1 MKATFRGGV
10 HPAHGSKA
18 QTQGLATRSF
28 VSDTVRIIM
37 NMNIGAPSQP
47 CVAKGDHVKIG
58 QVIGEPVGFLG
69 LPVHASVSGEVVSVE
84 PIPYLS
90 EQPAMCVTIHNDFA
104 DEWVE
109 LHPLGSVETV
119 DPALIIPAIKNAG
132 ICGLGG
138 ASFPTHVKLSIKPE
152 QKCDC
157 IIANGAECETHLTC
171 DHRLMLENPVRV
183 VDGLR
188 AAMRAINV
196 KEGIIAI
203 EDNKPDA
210 IEAMRK
216 ACQGREGVRVQVL
229 KTKYPQGGEKQ
240 LIEAVTGRQVPSG
253 KLPADAGCCIFNLN
267 TTCAIY
273 RAVYEGMPVVNKIVT
288 VSGSGVIEP
297 KNIECRIGTPITK
310 LFDACGGLKDETYK
324 LIMGGPMMGLAQYDV
339 DVTVGKGTGAML
351 AFADKEEQYVEDPQC
366 IRCGKCV
373 GVCPIRLE
381 PVFMYKYLMKGD
393 VDTWQNVLHGMDCI
407 ECGAC
412 TYTCPAR
419 LPLTHA
425 FRLGK
430 QEVNNARMAAK
441 AKAEAEAKAAAEKK
455 EA

>member
-157 IIANGAECETHLTC
+157 INANGAECETHLTC

-253 KLPADAGCCIFNLN
+253 GLPIQAGVIVMNVATCAAVADAVIDGKPLVE
-267 TTCAIY
+267 
-273 RAVYEGMPVVNKIVT
+273 RIVT
-288 VSGSGVIEP
+288 VTGAVRQP
-297 KNIECRIGTPITK
+297 ANLRLRIGTITE
-310 LFDACGGLKDETYK
+310 DIIGECGGFSGD
-324 LIMGGPMMGLAQYDV
+324 
-339 DVTVGKGTGAML
+339 VGKVIFGGAMTGMCAPNTSIPIAKATGGIL
-351 AFADKEEQYVEDPQC
+351 VLDKQDAASVEEGPC
-366 IRCGKCV
+366 LRCGKCV
-373 GVCPIRLE
+373 EVCPIGLHPLKIKIAADADRIDECKRLH
-381 PVFMYKYLMKGD
+381 V
-393 VDTWQNVLHGMDCI
+393 MDCTL
-407 ECGAC
+407 CGSC
-412 TYTCPAR
+412 SFICPAHR
-419 LPLTHA
+419 WLTA
-425 FRLGK
+425 SFKVAKQKLAAQAKKGGSGK
-430 QEVNNARMAAK
+430 
-441 AKAEAEAKAAAEKK
+441 
-455 EA
+455 

>member
-253 KLPADAGCCIFNLN
+253 GLPIQAGVIVMNVATCAAVADAVIDGKPLVE
-267 TTCAIY
+267 
-273 RAVYEGMPVVNKIVT
+273 RIVT
-288 VSGSGVIEP
+288 VTGAVREP
-297 KNIECRIGTPITK
+297 ANLRLRIGTITE
-310 LFDACGGLKDETYK
+310 DIIGECGGFSGD
-324 LIMGGPMMGLAQYDV
+324 
-339 DVTVGKGTGAML
+339 VGKVIFGGAMTGMCAPNTSIPIAKATGGIL
-351 AFADKEEQYVEDPQC
+351 VLDKQDAASVEEDPC
-366 IRCGKCV
+366 LRCGKCV
-373 GVCPIRLE
+373 EVCPIGLHPLKIKIAADADRIDECKRLH
-381 PVFMYKYLMKGD
+381 V
-393 VDTWQNVLHGMDCI
+393 MDCTL
-407 ECGAC
+407 CGSC
-412 TYTCPAR
+412 SFICPAHR
-419 LPLTHA
+419 WLTA
-425 FRLGK
+425 SFKVAKQKLAAQAKKGGSGK
-430 QEVNNARMAAK
+430 
-441 AKAEAEAKAAAEKK
+441 
-455 EA
+455 

>member
-253 KLPADAGCCIFNLN
+253 GLPIQAGVIVMNVATCAAVADAVIDGKPLVE
-267 TTCAIY
+267 
-273 RAVYEGMPVVNKIVT
+273 RIVT
-288 VSGSGVIEP
+288 VTGAVRQP
-297 KNIECRIGTPITK
+297 ANLRLRIGTITE
-310 LFDACGGLKDETYK
+310 DIIGECGGFSGD
-324 LIMGGPMMGLAQYDV
+324 
-339 DVTVGKGTGAML
+339 VGKVIFGGAMTGMCAPNTSIPIAKATGGIL
-351 AFADKEEQYVEDPQC
+351 VLDKRDAASVEEGPC
-366 IRCGKCV
+366 LRCGKCV
-373 GVCPIRLE
+373 EVCPIGLHPLKIKIAADADRIDECKRLH
-381 PVFMYKYLMKGD
+381 V
-393 VDTWQNVLHGMDCI
+393 MDCTL
-407 ECGAC
+407 CGSC
-412 TYTCPAR
+412 SFICPAHR
-419 LPLTHA
+419 WLTA
-425 FRLGK
+425 SFKVAKQKLAAQAKKGGSGK
-430 QEVNNARMAAK
+430 
-441 AKAEAEAKAAAEKK
+441 
-455 EA
+455 

>member
-253 KLPADAGCCIFNLN
+253 GLPIQAGVIVMNVA
-267 TTCAIY
+267 TCA
-273 RAVYEGMPVVNKIVT
+273 AVADGVIDGKPLVERIVT
-288 VSGSGVIEP
+288 VTGAVREP
-297 KNIECRIGTPITK
+297 ANLRLRIGTITE
-310 LFDACGGLKDETYK
+310 DIIGECGGFSGD
-324 LIMGGPMMGLAQYDV
+324 
-339 DVTVGKGTGAML
+339 VGKVIFGGAMTGMCAPNTSIPIAKATGGIL
-351 AFADKEEQYVEDPQC
+351 VLDKQDAASVEEGPC
-366 IRCGKCV
+366 LRCGKCV
-373 GVCPIRLE
+373 EVCPIGLHPLKIKIAADADRIDECKRLH
-381 PVFMYKYLMKGD
+381 V
-393 VDTWQNVLHGMDCI
+393 MDCTL
-407 ECGAC
+407 CGSC
-412 TYTCPAR
+412 SFICPAHR
-419 LPLTHA
+419 WLTA
-425 FRLGK
+425 SFKVAKQKLAAQAKKGGSGK
-430 QEVNNARMAAK
+430 
-441 AKAEAEAKAAAEKK
+441 
-455 EA
+455 

>member
-253 KLPADAGCCIFNLN
+253 GLPIQAGVIVMNVATCAAVADAVIDGKP
-267 TTCAIY
+267 
-273 RAVYEGMPVVNKIVT
+273 RIVT
-288 VSGSGVIEP
+288 VTGAVRQP
-297 KNIECRIGTPITK
+297 ANLRLRIGTITE
-310 LFDACGGLKDETYK
+310 DIIGECGGFSGD
-324 LIMGGPMMGLAQYDV
+324 
-339 DVTVGKGTGAML
+339 VGKVIFGGAMTGMCAPNTSIPIAKATGGIL
-351 AFADKEEQYVEDPQC
+351 VLDKQDAASVEEGPC
-366 IRCGKCV
+366 LRCGKCV
-373 GVCPIRLE
+373 EVCPIGLHPLKIKIAADADRIDECKRLH
-381 PVFMYKYLMKGD
+381 V
-393 VDTWQNVLHGMDCI
+393 MDCTL
-407 ECGAC
+407 CGSC
-412 TYTCPAR
+412 SFICPAHR
-419 LPLTHA
+419 WLTA
-425 FRLGK
+425 SFKVAKQKLAAQAKKGGSGK
-430 QEVNNARMAAK
+430 
-441 AKAEAEAKAAAEKK
+441 
-455 EA
+455 

>member
-90 EQPAMCVTIHNDFA
+90 EQPTMCVTIHNDFA

-253 KLPADAGCCIFNLN
+253 GLPIQAGVIVMNVATCAAVADAVIDGKPLVE
-267 TTCAIY
+267 
-273 RAVYEGMPVVNKIVT
+273 RIVT
-288 VSGSGVIEP
+288 VTGAVRQP
-297 KNIECRIGTPITK
+297 ANLRLRIGTITE
-310 LFDACGGLKDETYK
+310 DIIGECGGFSGD
-324 LIMGGPMMGLAQYDV
+324 
-339 DVTVGKGTGAML
+339 VGKVIFGGAMTGMCAPNTSIPIAKATGGIL
-351 AFADKEEQYVEDPQC
+351 VLDKQDAASVEEGPC
-366 IRCGKCV
+366 LRCGKCV
-373 GVCPIRLE
+373 EVCPIGLHPLKIKIAADADRIDECKRLH
-381 PVFMYKYLMKGD
+381 V
-393 VDTWQNVLHGMDCI
+393 MDCTL
-407 ECGAC
+407 CGSC
-412 TYTCPAR
+412 SFICPAHR
-419 LPLTHA
+419 WLTA
-425 FRLGK
+425 SFKVAKQKLAAQAKKGGSGK
-430 QEVNNARMAAK
+430 
-441 AKAEAEAKAAAEKK
+441 
-455 EA
+455 

>member
-1 MKATFRGGV
+1 
-10 HPAHGSKA
+10 
-18 QTQGLATRSF
+18 
-28 VSDTVRIIM
+28 M

-253 KLPADAGCCIFNLN
+253 GLPIQAGVIVMNVATCAAVADAVIDGKPLVE
-267 TTCAIY
+267 
-273 RAVYEGMPVVNKIVT
+273 RIVT
-288 VSGSGVIEP
+288 VTGAVRQP
-297 KNIECRIGTPITK
+297 ANLRLRIGTITE
-310 LFDACGGLKDETYK
+310 DIIGECGGFSGD
-324 LIMGGPMMGLAQYDV
+324 
-339 DVTVGKGTGAML
+339 VGKVIFGGAMTGMCAPNTSIPIAKATGGIL
-351 AFADKEEQYVEDPQC
+351 VLDKQDAASVEEGPC
-366 IRCGKCV
+366 LRCGKCV
-373 GVCPIRLE
+373 EVCPIGLHPLKIKIAADADRIDECKRLH
-381 PVFMYKYLMKGD
+381 V
-393 VDTWQNVLHGMDCI
+393 MDCTL
-407 ECGAC
+407 CGSC
-412 TYTCPAR
+412 SFICPAHR
-419 LPLTHA
+419 WLTA
-425 FRLGK
+425 SFKVAKQKLAAQAKKGGSGK
-430 QEVNNARMAAK
+430 
-441 AKAEAEAKAAAEKK
+441 
-455 EA
+455 

>member
-253 KLPADAGCCIFNLN
+253 GLPIQAGVIVMNVATCAAVADAVIDGKPLVE
-267 TTCAIY
+267 
-273 RAVYEGMPVVNKIVT
+273 RIVT
-288 VSGSGVIEP
+288 VTGAVRQPS
-297 KNIECRIGTPITK
+297 NLRLRIGTITE
-310 LFDACGGLKDETYK
+310 DIIGECGGFSGD
-324 LIMGGPMMGLAQYDV
+324 
-339 DVTVGKGTGAML
+339 VGKVIFGGAMTGMCAPNTSIPIAKATGGIL
-351 AFADKEEQYVEDPQC
+351 VLDKQDAASVEEGPC
-366 IRCGKCV
+366 LRCGKCV
-373 GVCPIRLE
+373 EVCPIGLHPLKIKIAADADRIDECKRLH
-381 PVFMYKYLMKGD
+381 V
-393 VDTWQNVLHGMDCI
+393 MDCTL
-407 ECGAC
+407 CGSC
-412 TYTCPAR
+412 SFICPAHR
-419 LPLTHA
+419 WLTA
-425 FRLGK
+425 SFKVAKQKLAAQAKKGGSGK
-430 QEVNNARMAAK
+430 
-441 AKAEAEAKAAAEKK
+441 
-455 EA
+455 

>member
-152 QKCDC
+152 QKCDY

-171 DHRLMLENPVRV
+171 DHRLMVENPVRV

-196 KEGIIAI
+196 KQGVIAI

-253 KLPADAGCCIFNLN
+253 GLPIQAGVIVMNVATCAAVADAVIDGKPLVE
-267 TTCAIY
+267 
-273 RAVYEGMPVVNKIVT
+273 RIVT
-288 VSGSGVIEP
+288 VTGAVREP
-297 KNIECRIGTPITK
+297 ANLRLRIGTITE
-310 LFDACGGLKDETYK
+310 DIIGECGGFSGD
-324 LIMGGPMMGLAQYDV
+324 
-339 DVTVGKGTGAML
+339 VGKIVFGGAMTGMCAPNTSIPTAKAIGGIL
-351 AFADKEEQYVEDPQC
+351 VLNKQDAVSAEEGPC
-366 IRCGKCV
+366 LRCGKCV
-373 GVCPIRLE
+373 EVCPIGLHPLKIKIAADADRIDECKRLH
-381 PVFMYKYLMKGD
+381 
-393 VDTWQNVLHGMDCI
+393 VLDCTL
-407 ECGAC
+407 CGSC
-412 TYTCPAR
+412 SFICPAHR
-419 LPLTHA
+419 WLTA
-425 FRLGK
+425 SFKVAKQKLAAQAKKGGSGK
-430 QEVNNARMAAK
+430 
-441 AKAEAEAKAAAEKK
+441 
-455 EA
+455 

>member
-138 ASFPTHVKLSIKPE
+138 ASFPTYVKLSIKPE

-253 KLPADAGCCIFNLN
+253 GLPIQAGVIVMNVATCAAVADAVIDGKPLVE
-267 TTCAIY
+267 
-273 RAVYEGMPVVNKIVT
+273 RIVT
-288 VSGSGVIEP
+288 VTGAVRQP
-297 KNIECRIGTPITK
+297 ANLRLRIGTITE
-310 LFDACGGLKDETYK
+310 DIIGECGGFSGD
-324 LIMGGPMMGLAQYDV
+324 
-339 DVTVGKGTGAML
+339 VGKVIFGGAMTGMCAPNTSIPIAKATGGIL
-351 AFADKEEQYVEDPQC
+351 VLDKQDAASVEEGPC
-366 IRCGKCV
+366 LRCGKCV
-373 GVCPIRLE
+373 EVCPIGLHPLKIKIAADADRIDECKRLH
-381 PVFMYKYLMKGD
+381 V
-393 VDTWQNVLHGMDCI
+393 MDCTL
-407 ECGAC
+407 CGSC
-412 TYTCPAR
+412 SFICPAHR
-419 LPLTHA
+419 WLTA
-425 FRLGK
+425 SFKVAKQKLAAQAKKGGSGK
-430 QEVNNARMAAK
+430 
-441 AKAEAEAKAAAEKK
+441 
-455 EA
+455 

>member
-69 LPVHASVSGEVVSVE
+69 LPVHASMSGEVVSVE

-104 DEWVE
+104 DEWVV

-253 KLPADAGCCIFNLN
+253 GLPIQAGVIVMNVATCAAVADAVIDGKPLVE
-267 TTCAIY
+267 
-273 RAVYEGMPVVNKIVT
+273 RIVT
-288 VSGSGVIEP
+288 VTGAVREP
-297 KNIECRIGTPITK
+297 ANLRLRIGTITE
-310 LFDACGGLKDETYK
+310 DIIGECGGFSGE
-324 LIMGGPMMGLAQYDV
+324 
-339 DVTVGKGTGAML
+339 VGKVIFGGAMTGMCAPNTSIPIAKATGGIL
-351 AFADKEEQYVEDPQC
+351 VLDKQDAASVEEGPC
-366 IRCGKCV
+366 LRCGKCV
-373 GVCPIRLE
+373 EVCPIGLHPLKIKIAADADRIDECKRLH
-381 PVFMYKYLMKGD
+381 
-393 VDTWQNVLHGMDCI
+393 VLDCTL
-407 ECGAC
+407 CGSC
-412 TYTCPAR
+412 SFICPAHR
-419 LPLTHA
+419 WLTA
-425 FRLGK
+425 SFKVAKQKLAAQAKKGGSGK
-430 QEVNNARMAAK
+430 
-441 AKAEAEAKAAAEKK
+441 
-455 EA
+455 

>member
-1 MKATFRGGV
+1 MGSQLKATFRGGV

-28 VSDTVRIIM
+28 VSDMVRIIM

-253 KLPADAGCCIFNLN
+253 GLPIQAGVIVMNVATCAAVADAVIDGKPLVE
-267 TTCAIY
+267 
-273 RAVYEGMPVVNKIVT
+273 RIVT
-288 VSGSGVIEP
+288 VTGAVRQP
-297 KNIECRIGTPITK
+297 ANLRLRIGTITE
-310 LFDACGGLKDETYK
+310 DIIGECGGFSGD
-324 LIMGGPMMGLAQYDV
+324 
-339 DVTVGKGTGAML
+339 VGKVIFGGAMTGMCAPNTSIPIAKATGGIL
-351 AFADKEEQYVEDPQC
+351 VLDKQDAASVEEGPC
-366 IRCGKCV
+366 LRCGKCV
-373 GVCPIRLE
+373 EVCPIGLHPLKIKIAADADRIDECKRLH
-381 PVFMYKYLMKGD
+381 V
-393 VDTWQNVLHGMDCI
+393 MDCTL
-407 ECGAC
+407 CGSC
-412 TYTCPAR
+412 SFICPAHR
-419 LPLTHA
+419 WLTA
-425 FRLGK
+425 SFKVAKQKLAAQAKKGGSGK
-430 QEVNNARMAAK
+430 
-441 AKAEAEAKAAAEKK
+441 
-455 EA
+455 

>member
-109 LHPLGSVETV
+109 LHPLGRVETV

-253 KLPADAGCCIFNLN
+253 GLPIQAGVIVMNVATCAAVADAVIDGKPLVE
-267 TTCAIY
+267 
-273 RAVYEGMPVVNKIVT
+273 RIVT
-288 VSGSGVIEP
+288 VTGAVRQP
-297 KNIECRIGTPITK
+297 ANLRLRIGTITE
-310 LFDACGGLKDETYK
+310 DIIGECGGFSED
-324 LIMGGPMMGLAQYDV
+324 
-339 DVTVGKGTGAML
+339 VGKVIFGGAMTGMCAPNTSIPIAKATGGIL
-351 AFADKEEQYVEDPQC
+351 VLDKQDAASVEEGPC
-366 IRCGKCV
+366 LRCGKCV
-373 GVCPIRLE
+373 EVCPIGLHPLKIKIAADADRIDECKRLH
-381 PVFMYKYLMKGD
+381 V
-393 VDTWQNVLHGMDCI
+393 MDCTL
-407 ECGAC
+407 CGSC
-412 TYTCPAR
+412 SFICPAHR
-419 LPLTHA
+419 WLTA
-425 FRLGK
+425 SFKVAKQKLAAQAKKGGSGK
-430 QEVNNARMAAK
+430 
-441 AKAEAEAKAAAEKK
+441 
-455 EA
+455 

>member
-253 KLPADAGCCIFNLN
+253 GLPIQAGVIVMNVATCAAVADAVIDGKPLVE
-267 TTCAIY
+267 
-273 RAVYEGMPVVNKIVT
+273 RIVT
-288 VSGSGVIEP
+288 VTGAVREP
-297 KNIECRIGTPITK
+297 ANLRLRIGTITE
-310 LFDACGGLKDETYK
+310 DIIGECGGFSGD
-324 LIMGGPMMGLAQYDV
+324 
-339 DVTVGKGTGAML
+339 VGKVIFGGAMTGMCAPNTSIPIAKATGGSL
-351 AFADKEEQYVEDPQC
+351 VLDKQDAASVEEGPC
-366 IRCGKCV
+366 LRCGKCV
-373 GVCPIRLE
+373 EVCPIGLHPLKIKIAADADRIDECKRLH
-381 PVFMYKYLMKGD
+381 V
-393 VDTWQNVLHGMDCI
+393 MDCTL
-407 ECGAC
+407 CGSC
-412 TYTCPAR
+412 SFICPAHR
-419 LPLTHA
+419 WLTA
-425 FRLGK
+425 SFKVAKQKLAAQAKKGGSGK
-430 QEVNNARMAAK
+430 
-441 AKAEAEAKAAAEKK
+441 
-455 EA
+455 

>member
-37 NMNIGAPSQP
+37 NLNIGAPSQP

-253 KLPADAGCCIFNLN
+253 GLPIQAGVIVMNVATCAAVADAVIDGKPLVE
-267 TTCAIY
+267 
-273 RAVYEGMPVVNKIVT
+273 RIVT
-288 VSGSGVIEP
+288 VTGAVRQP
-297 KNIECRIGTPITK
+297 ANLRLRIGTITE
-310 LFDACGGLKDETYK
+310 DIIGECGGFSGD
-324 LIMGGPMMGLAQYDV
+324 
-339 DVTVGKGTGAML
+339 VGKVIFGGAMTGMCAPNTSIPIAKATGGIL
-351 AFADKEEQYVEDPQC
+351 VLDKQDAASVEEGPC
-366 IRCGKCV
+366 LRCGKCV
-373 GVCPIRLE
+373 EVCPIGLHPLKIKIAADADRIDECKRLH
-381 PVFMYKYLMKGD
+381 V
-393 VDTWQNVLHGMDCI
+393 MDCTL
-407 ECGAC
+407 CGSC
-412 TYTCPAR
+412 SFICPAHR
-419 LPLTHA
+419 WLTA
-425 FRLGK
+425 SFKVAKQKLAAQAKKGGSGK
-430 QEVNNARMAAK
+430 
-441 AKAEAEAKAAAEKK
+441 
-455 EA
+455 

>member
-253 KLPADAGCCIFNLN
+253 GLPIQAGVIVMNVATCAAVADAVIDGKPLVE
-267 TTCAIY
+267 
-273 RAVYEGMPVVNKIVT
+273 RIVT
-288 VSGSGVIEP
+288 VTGAVREP
-297 KNIECRIGTPITK
+297 ANLRLRIGTITENIIGE
-310 LFDACGGLKDETYK
+310 CGGFSGD
-324 LIMGGPMMGLAQYDV
+324 
-339 DVTVGKGTGAML
+339 VGKVIFGGAMTGMCAPNTSIPIAKATGGIL
-351 AFADKEEQYVEDPQC
+351 VLDKQDAASVEEGPC
-366 IRCGKCV
+366 LRCGKCV
-373 GVCPIRLE
+373 EVCPIGLHPLKIKIAADADRIDECKQLH
-381 PVFMYKYLMKGD
+381 
-393 VDTWQNVLHGMDCI
+393 VLDCTL
-407 ECGAC
+407 CGSC
-412 TYTCPAR
+412 SFICPAHR
-419 LPLTHA
+419 WLTA
-425 FRLGK
+425 SFKVAKQKLAAQAKKGGSGK
-430 QEVNNARMAAK
+430 
-441 AKAEAEAKAAAEKK
+441 
-455 EA
+455 

>member
-1 MKATFRGGV
+1 
-10 HPAHGSKA
+10 
-18 QTQGLATRSF
+18 
-28 VSDTVRIIM
+28 
-37 NMNIGAPSQP
+37 
-47 CVAKGDHVKIG
+47 
-58 QVIGEPVGFLG
+58 
-69 LPVHASVSGEVVSVE
+69 
-84 PIPYLS
+84 
-90 EQPAMCVTIHNDFA
+90 MCVTIHNDFA

-138 ASFPTHVKLSIKPE
+138 ASFPTYVKLSIKPE

-253 KLPADAGCCIFNLN
+253 GLPIQAGVIVMNVATCAAVADAVIDGKPLVE
-267 TTCAIY
+267 
-273 RAVYEGMPVVNKIVT
+273 RIVT
-288 VSGSGVIEP
+288 VTGAVRQP
-297 KNIECRIGTPITK
+297 ANLRLRIGTITE
-310 LFDACGGLKDETYK
+310 DIIGECGGFSGD
-324 LIMGGPMMGLAQYDV
+324 
-339 DVTVGKGTGAML
+339 VGKVIFGGAMTGMCAPNTSIPIAKATGGIL
-351 AFADKEEQYVEDPQC
+351 VLDKQDAASVEEGPC
-366 IRCGKCV
+366 LRCGKCV
-373 GVCPIRLE
+373 EVCPIGLHPLKIKIAADADRIDECKRLH
-381 PVFMYKYLMKGD
+381 V
-393 VDTWQNVLHGMDCI
+393 MDCTL
-407 ECGAC
+407 CGSC
-412 TYTCPAR
+412 SFICPAHR
-419 LPLTHA
+419 WLTA
-425 FRLGK
+425 SFKVAKQKLAAQAKKGGSGK
-430 QEVNNARMAAK
+430 
-441 AKAEAEAKAAAEKK
+441 
-455 EA
+455 

>member
-210 IEAMRK
+210 IETMRK

-253 KLPADAGCCIFNLN
+253 GLPIQAGVIVMNVATCAAVADAVIDGKPLVE
-267 TTCAIY
+267 
-273 RAVYEGMPVVNKIVT
+273 RIVT
-288 VSGSGVIEP
+288 VTGAVRQP
-297 KNIECRIGTPITK
+297 ANLRLRIGTITE
-310 LFDACGGLKDETYK
+310 DIIGECGGFSGD
-324 LIMGGPMMGLAQYDV
+324 
-339 DVTVGKGTGAML
+339 VGKVIFGGAMTGMCAPNTSIPIAKATGGIL
-351 AFADKEEQYVEDPQC
+351 VLDKQDAASVEEGPC
-366 IRCGKCV
+366 LRCGKCV
-373 GVCPIRLE
+373 EVCPIGLHPLKIKIAADADRIDECKRLH
-381 PVFMYKYLMKGD
+381 
-393 VDTWQNVLHGMDCI
+393 VLDCTL
-407 ECGAC
+407 CGSC
-412 TYTCPAR
+412 SFICPAHR
-419 LPLTHA
+419 WLTA
-425 FRLGK
+425 SFKVAKQKLAAQAKKGGSGK
-430 QEVNNARMAAK
+430 
-441 AKAEAEAKAAAEKK
+441 
-455 EA
+455 

>member
-18 QTQGLATRSF
+18 QTQGLPTRSF

-253 KLPADAGCCIFNLN
+253 GLPIQAGVIVMNVATCAAVADAVIDGKPLVE
-267 TTCAIY
+267 
-273 RAVYEGMPVVNKIVT
+273 RIVT
-288 VSGSGVIEP
+288 VTGAVREP
-297 KNIECRIGTPITK
+297 ANLRLRIGTITE
-310 LFDACGGLKDETYK
+310 DIIGECGGFSGD
-324 LIMGGPMMGLAQYDV
+324 
-339 DVTVGKGTGAML
+339 VGKVIFGGAMTGMCAPNTSIPIAKATGGIL
-351 AFADKEEQYVEDPQC
+351 VLDKQDAASVEEGPC
-366 IRCGKCV
+366 LRCGKCV
-373 GVCPIRLE
+373 EVCPIGLHPLKIKIAADADRIDECKRLH
-381 PVFMYKYLMKGD
+381 V
-393 VDTWQNVLHGMDCI
+393 MDCTL
-407 ECGAC
+407 CGSC
-412 TYTCPAR
+412 SFICPAHR
-419 LPLTHA
+419 WLTA
-425 FRLGK
+425 SFKVAKQKLAAQAKKGGSGK
-430 QEVNNARMAAK
+430 
-441 AKAEAEAKAAAEKK
+441 
-455 EA
+455 

>member
-1 MKATFRGGV
+1 MGSQLKATFRGGV

-240 LIEAVTGRQVPSG
+240 LIEAVTCRQVPSG
-253 KLPADAGCCIFNLN
+253 GLPIQAGVIVMNVATCAAVADAVIDGKPLVE
-267 TTCAIY
+267 
-273 RAVYEGMPVVNKIVT
+273 RIVT
-288 VSGSGVIEP
+288 VTGAVRQP
-297 KNIECRIGTPITK
+297 ANLRLRIGTITE
-310 LFDACGGLKDETYK
+310 DIIGECGGFSGD
-324 LIMGGPMMGLAQYDV
+324 
-339 DVTVGKGTGAML
+339 VGKVIFGGAMTGMCAPNTSIPIAKATGGIL
-351 AFADKEEQYVEDPQC
+351 VLDKQDAASVEEGPC
-366 IRCGKCV
+366 LRCGKCV
-373 GVCPIRLE
+373 EVCPIGLHPLKIKIAADADRIDECKRLH
-381 PVFMYKYLMKGD
+381 V
-393 VDTWQNVLHGMDCI
+393 MDCTL
-407 ECGAC
+407 CGSC
-412 TYTCPAR
+412 SFICPAHR
-419 LPLTHA
+419 WLTA
-425 FRLGK
+425 SFKVAKQKLAAQAKKGGSGK
-430 QEVNNARMAAK
+430 
-441 AKAEAEAKAAAEKK
+441 
-455 EA
+455 

>member
-104 DEWVE
+104 DECVE

-253 KLPADAGCCIFNLN
+253 GLPIQAGVIVMNVATCAAVADAVIDGKPLVE
-267 TTCAIY
+267 
-273 RAVYEGMPVVNKIVT
+273 RIVT
-288 VSGSGVIEP
+288 VTGAVREP
-297 KNIECRIGTPITK
+297 ANLRLRIGTITE
-310 LFDACGGLKDETYK
+310 DIIGECGGFSGD
-324 LIMGGPMMGLAQYDV
+324 
-339 DVTVGKGTGAML
+339 VGKVIFGGAMTGMCAPNTSIPIAKATGGIL
-351 AFADKEEQYVEDPQC
+351 VLDKQDAASVEEGPC
-366 IRCGKCV
+366 LRCGKCV
-373 GVCPIRLE
+373 EVCPIGLHPLKIKIAADADRIDECKQLH
-381 PVFMYKYLMKGD
+381 
-393 VDTWQNVLHGMDCI
+393 VLDCTL
-407 ECGAC
+407 CGSC
-412 TYTCPAR
+412 SFICPAHR
-419 LPLTHA
+419 WLTA
-425 FRLGK
+425 SFKVAKQKLAAQAKKGGSGK
-430 QEVNNARMAAK
+430 
-441 AKAEAEAKAAAEKK
+441 
-455 EA
+455 

>member
-18 QTQGLATRSF
+18 QTQGMATRSF

-253 KLPADAGCCIFNLN
+253 GLPIQAGVIVMNVATCAAVADAVIDGKPLVE
-267 TTCAIY
+267 
-273 RAVYEGMPVVNKIVT
+273 RIVT
-288 VSGSGVIEP
+288 VTGAVRQP
-297 KNIECRIGTPITK
+297 ANLRLRIGTITE
-310 LFDACGGLKDETYK
+310 DIIGECGGFSGD
-324 LIMGGPMMGLAQYDV
+324 
-339 DVTVGKGTGAML
+339 VGKVIFGGAMTGMCAPNTSIPIAKATGGIL
-351 AFADKEEQYVEDPQC
+351 VLDKQDAASVEEGPC
-366 IRCGKCV
+366 LRCGKCV
-373 GVCPIRLE
+373 EVCPIGLHPLKIKIAADADRIDECKRLH
-381 PVFMYKYLMKGD
+381 V
-393 VDTWQNVLHGMDCI
+393 MDCTL
-407 ECGAC
+407 CGSC
-412 TYTCPAR
+412 SFICPAHR
-419 LPLTHA
+419 WLTA
-425 FRLGK
+425 SFKVAKQKLAAQAKKGGSGK
-430 QEVNNARMAAK
+430 
-441 AKAEAEAKAAAEKK
+441 
-455 EA
+455 

>member
-10 HPAHGSKA
+10 HPAHGSKT

-253 KLPADAGCCIFNLN
+253 GLPIQAGVIVMNVATCAAVADAVIDGKPLVE
-267 TTCAIY
+267 
-273 RAVYEGMPVVNKIVT
+273 RIVT
-288 VSGSGVIEP
+288 VTGAVREP
-297 KNIECRIGTPITK
+297 ANLRLRIGTITE
-310 LFDACGGLKDETYK
+310 DIIGECGGFSGD
-324 LIMGGPMMGLAQYDV
+324 
-339 DVTVGKGTGAML
+339 VGKVIFGGAMTGMCAPNTSIPIAKATGGIL
-351 AFADKEEQYVEDPQC
+351 VLDKQDAASVEEGPC
-366 IRCGKCV
+366 LRCGKCV
-373 GVCPIRLE
+373 EVCPIGLHPLKIKIAADADRIDECKRLH
-381 PVFMYKYLMKGD
+381 
-393 VDTWQNVLHGMDCI
+393 VLDCTL
-407 ECGAC
+407 CGSC
-412 TYTCPAR
+412 SFICPAHR
-419 LPLTHA
+419 WLTA
-425 FRLGK
+425 SFKVAKQKLAAQAKKGGSGK
-430 QEVNNARMAAK
+430 
-441 AKAEAEAKAAAEKK
+441 
-455 EA
+455 

>member
-119 DPALIIPAIKNAG
+119 DPTLIIPAIKNAG

-253 KLPADAGCCIFNLN
+253 GLPIQASVIVMNVATCAAVADAVIDGKPLVE
-267 TTCAIY
+267 
-273 RAVYEGMPVVNKIVT
+273 RIVT
-288 VSGSGVIEP
+288 VTGAVREP
-297 KNIECRIGTPITK
+297 ANLRLRIGTITE
-310 LFDACGGLKDETYK
+310 DIIGECGGFSGD
-324 LIMGGPMMGLAQYDV
+324 
-339 DVTVGKGTGAML
+339 VGKVIFGGAMTGMCAPNTSIPIAKATGGIL
-351 AFADKEEQYVEDPQC
+351 VLDKQDAASVEEGPC
-366 IRCGKCV
+366 LRCGKCV
-373 GVCPIRLE
+373 EVCPIGLHPLKIKIAADADRIDECKRLH
-381 PVFMYKYLMKGD
+381 V
-393 VDTWQNVLHGMDCI
+393 MDCTL
-407 ECGAC
+407 CGSC
-412 TYTCPAR
+412 SFICPAHR
-419 LPLTHA
+419 WLTA
-425 FRLGK
+425 SFKVAKQKLAAQAKKGGSGK
-430 QEVNNARMAAK
+430 
-441 AKAEAEAKAAAEKK
+441 
-455 EA
+455 

>member
-138 ASFPTHVKLSIKPE
+138 ASE

-253 KLPADAGCCIFNLN
+253 GLPIQAGVIVMNVATCAAVADAVIDGKPLVE
-267 TTCAIY
+267 
-273 RAVYEGMPVVNKIVT
+273 RIVT
-288 VSGSGVIEP
+288 VTGAVRQP
-297 KNIECRIGTPITK
+297 ANLRLRIGTITE
-310 LFDACGGLKDETYK
+310 DIIGECGGFSGD
-324 LIMGGPMMGLAQYDV
+324 
-339 DVTVGKGTGAML
+339 VGKVIFGGAMTGMCAPNTSIPIAKATGGIL
-351 AFADKEEQYVEDPQC
+351 VLDKQDAASVEEGPC
-366 IRCGKCV
+366 LRCGKCV
-373 GVCPIRLE
+373 EVCPIGLHPLKIKIAADADRIDECKRLH
-381 PVFMYKYLMKGD
+381 V
-393 VDTWQNVLHGMDCI
+393 MDCTL
-407 ECGAC
+407 CGSC
-412 TYTCPAR
+412 SFICPAHR
-419 LPLTHA
+419 WLTA
-425 FRLGK
+425 SFKVAKQKLAAQAKKGGSGK
-430 QEVNNARMAAK
+430 
-441 AKAEAEAKAAAEKK
+441 
-455 EA
+455 

>member
-253 KLPADAGCCIFNLN
+253 GLPIQAGGIVMNVATCAAVADAVIDGKPLVE
-267 TTCAIY
+267 
-273 RAVYEGMPVVNKIVT
+273 RIVT
-288 VSGSGVIEP
+288 VTGAVREP
-297 KNIECRIGTPITK
+297 ANLRLRIGTITE
-310 LFDACGGLKDETYK
+310 DIIGECGGFSGD
-324 LIMGGPMMGLAQYDV
+324 
-339 DVTVGKGTGAML
+339 VGKVIFGGAMTGMCAPNTSIPIAKATGGIL
-351 AFADKEEQYVEDPQC
+351 VLDKQDAASVEESPC
-366 IRCGKCV
+366 LRCGKCV
-373 GVCPIRLE
+373 EVCPIGLHPLKIKIAADADRIDECKRLH
-381 PVFMYKYLMKGD
+381 
-393 VDTWQNVLHGMDCI
+393 VLDCTL
-407 ECGAC
+407 CGSC
-412 TYTCPAR
+412 SFICPAHR
-419 LPLTHA
+419 WLTA
-425 FRLGK
+425 SFKVAKQKLAAQAKKGGSGK
-430 QEVNNARMAAK
+430 
-441 AKAEAEAKAAAEKK
+441 
-455 EA
+455 

>member
-1 MKATFRGGV
+1 MVSQLKATFRGGV

-253 KLPADAGCCIFNLN
+253 GLPIQAGVIVMNVATCAAVADAVIDGKPLVE
-267 TTCAIY
+267 
-273 RAVYEGMPVVNKIVT
+273 RIVT
-288 VSGSGVIEP
+288 VTGAVRQP
-297 KNIECRIGTPITK
+297 ANLRLRIGTITE
-310 LFDACGGLKDETYK
+310 DIIGECGGFSGD
-324 LIMGGPMMGLAQYDV
+324 
-339 DVTVGKGTGAML
+339 VGKVIFGGAMTGMCAPNTSIPIAKATGGIL
-351 AFADKEEQYVEDPQC
+351 VLDKQDAASVEEGPC
-366 IRCGKCV
+366 LRCGKCV
-373 GVCPIRLE
+373 EVCPIGLHPLKIKIAADADRIDECKRLH
-381 PVFMYKYLMKGD
+381 V
-393 VDTWQNVLHGMDCI
+393 MDCTL
-407 ECGAC
+407 CGSC
-412 TYTCPAR
+412 SFICPAHR
-419 LPLTHA
+419 WLTA
-425 FRLGK
+425 SFKVAKQKLAAQAKKGGSGK
-430 QEVNNARMAAK
+430 
-441 AKAEAEAKAAAEKK
+441 
-455 EA
+455 

>member
-152 QKCDC
+152 QKCDY

-171 DHRLMLENPVRV
+171 DHRLMVENPVRV

-196 KEGIIAI
+196 KQGVIAI

-240 LIEAVTGRQVPSG
+240 LIEAVTSRQVPSG
-253 KLPADAGCCIFNLN
+253 GLPIQAGVIVMNVATCAAVADAVIDGKPLVE
-267 TTCAIY
+267 
-273 RAVYEGMPVVNKIVT
+273 RIVT
-288 VSGSGVIEP
+288 VTGAVREP
-297 KNIECRIGTPITK
+297 ANLRLRIGTITE
-310 LFDACGGLKDETYK
+310 DIIGECGGFSGD
-324 LIMGGPMMGLAQYDV
+324 
-339 DVTVGKGTGAML
+339 VGKIVFGGAMTGMCAPNTSIPTAKATGGIL
-351 AFADKEEQYVEDPQC
+351 VLDKQDAVSAEEGPC
-366 IRCGKCV
+366 LRCGKCV
-373 GVCPIRLE
+373 EVCPIGLHPLKIKIAADADRIDECKRLH
-381 PVFMYKYLMKGD
+381 
-393 VDTWQNVLHGMDCI
+393 VLDCTL
-407 ECGAC
+407 CGSC
-412 TYTCPAR
+412 SFICPAHR
-419 LPLTHA
+419 WLTA
-425 FRLGK
+425 SFKVAKQKLAAQAKKGGSGK
-430 QEVNNARMAAK
+430 
-441 AKAEAEAKAAAEKK
+441 
-455 EA
+455 

>member
-253 KLPADAGCCIFNLN
+253 GLPIQAGVIVMNVATCAAVADAVIDGKPLVE
-267 TTCAIY
+267 
-273 RAVYEGMPVVNKIVT
+273 RIVT
-288 VSGSGVIEP
+288 VTGAVREP
-297 KNIECRIGTPITK
+297 ANLRLRIGTITE
-310 LFDACGGLKDETYK
+310 DIIGECGGFSGD
-324 LIMGGPMMGLAQYDV
+324 
-339 DVTVGKGTGAML
+339 VGKVIFGGAMTGMCAPNTSIPL
-351 AFADKEEQYVEDPQC
+351 AKATGGILVLDKQDAASVEEGPC
-366 IRCGKCV
+366 LRCGKCV
-373 GVCPIRLE
+373 EVCPIGLHPLKIKIAADADRIDECKRLH
-381 PVFMYKYLMKGD
+381 V
-393 VDTWQNVLHGMDCI
+393 MDCTL
-407 ECGAC
+407 CGSC
-412 TYTCPAR
+412 SFICPAHR
-419 LPLTHA
+419 WLTA
-425 FRLGK
+425 SFKVAKQKLAAQAKKGGSGK
-430 QEVNNARMAAK
+430 
-441 AKAEAEAKAAAEKK
+441 
-455 EA
+455 

>member
-253 KLPADAGCCIFNLN
+253 GLPIQAGVIVMNVATCAAVADAVIDGKPLVE
-267 TTCAIY
+267 
-273 RAVYEGMPVVNKIVT
+273 RIVT
-288 VSGSGVIEP
+288 VTGAVRQP
-297 KNIECRIGTPITK
+297 ANLRLRIGTITE
-310 LFDACGGLKDETYK
+310 DIIGECGGFSGD
-324 LIMGGPMMGLAQYDV
+324 
-339 DVTVGKGTGAML
+339 VGKVIFGGAMTGMCAPNTSIPIAKATGGIL
-351 AFADKEEQYVEDPQC
+351 VLDKQDAASVEEGPC
-366 IRCGKCV
+366 LRCGKCV
-373 GVCPIRLE
+373 EVCPIGLHPLKIKIAADADRIDECKRLH
-381 PVFMYKYLMKGD
+381 V
-393 VDTWQNVLHGMDCI
+393 MDCTL
-407 ECGAC
+407 CGSC
-412 TYTCPAR
+412 SFICPAHR
-419 LPLTHA
+419 WPTASFKVAKQKLA
-425 FRLGK
+425 AQAKKGGSGK
-430 QEVNNARMAAK
+430 
-441 AKAEAEAKAAAEKK
+441 
-455 EA
+455 

>member
-1 MKATFRGGV
+1 MKVTFRGGV

-84 PIPYLS
+84 PISYLS

-253 KLPADAGCCIFNLN
+253 GLPIQAGVIVMNVATCAAVADAVIDGKPLVE
-267 TTCAIY
+267 
-273 RAVYEGMPVVNKIVT
+273 RIVT
-288 VSGSGVIEP
+288 VTGAVRQP
-297 KNIECRIGTPITK
+297 ANLRLRIGTITE
-310 LFDACGGLKDETYK
+310 DIIGECGGFSGD
-324 LIMGGPMMGLAQYDV
+324 
-339 DVTVGKGTGAML
+339 VGKVIFGGAMTGMCAPNTSIPIAKATGGIL
-351 AFADKEEQYVEDPQC
+351 VLDKQDAASVEEGPC
-366 IRCGKCV
+366 LRCGKCV
-373 GVCPIRLE
+373 EVCPIGLHPLKIKIAADADRIDECKRLH
-381 PVFMYKYLMKGD
+381 V
-393 VDTWQNVLHGMDCI
+393 MDCTL
-407 ECGAC
+407 CGSC
-412 TYTCPAR
+412 SFICPAHR
-419 LPLTHA
+419 WLTA
-425 FRLGK
+425 SFKVAKQKLAAQAKKGGSGK
-430 QEVNNARMAAK
+430 
-441 AKAEAEAKAAAEKK
+441 
-455 EA
+455 

>member
-240 LIEAVTGRQVPSG
+240 LIEAVTGCQVPSG
-253 KLPADAGCCIFNLN
+253 GLPIQAGVIVMNVATCAAVADAVIDGKPLVE
-267 TTCAIY
+267 
-273 RAVYEGMPVVNKIVT
+273 RIVT
-288 VSGSGVIEP
+288 VTGAVREP
-297 KNIECRIGTPITK
+297 ANLRLRIGTITE
-310 LFDACGGLKDETYK
+310 DIIGECGGFSGD
-324 LIMGGPMMGLAQYDV
+324 
-339 DVTVGKGTGAML
+339 VGKVIFGGAMTGMCAPNTSIPIAKATGGIL
-351 AFADKEEQYVEDPQC
+351 VLDKQDAASVEEGPC
-366 IRCGKCV
+366 LRCGKCV
-373 GVCPIRLE
+373 EVCPIGLHPLKIKIAADADRIDECKRLH
-381 PVFMYKYLMKGD
+381 
-393 VDTWQNVLHGMDCI
+393 VLDCTL
-407 ECGAC
+407 CGSC
-412 TYTCPAR
+412 SFICPAHR
-419 LPLTHA
+419 WLTA
-425 FRLGK
+425 SFKVAKQKLAAQAKKGGSGK
-430 QEVNNARMAAK
+430 
-441 AKAEAEAKAAAEKK
+441 
-455 EA
+455 

>member
-1 MKATFRGGV
+1 MGSQLKATFRGGV

-253 KLPADAGCCIFNLN
+253 GLPIQAGVIVMNVATCAAVADAVIDGKPLVE
-267 TTCAIY
+267 
-273 RAVYEGMPVVNKIVT
+273 RIVT
-288 VSGSGVIEP
+288 VTGAVREP
-297 KNIECRIGTPITK
+297 ANLRLRIGTITE
-310 LFDACGGLKDETYK
+310 DIIGECGGFSGD
-324 LIMGGPMMGLAQYDV
+324 
-339 DVTVGKGTGAML
+339 VGKIVFGGAMTGMCAPNTSIPTAKATGGIL
-351 AFADKEEQYVEDPQC
+351 VLDKQDAVSAEEGPC
-366 IRCGKCV
+366 LRCGKCV
-373 GVCPIRLE
+373 EVCPIGLHPLKIKIAADADRIDECKRLH
-381 PVFMYKYLMKGD
+381 
-393 VDTWQNVLHGMDCI
+393 VLDCTL
-407 ECGAC
+407 CGSC
-412 TYTCPAR
+412 SFICPAHR
-419 LPLTHA
+419 WLTA
-425 FRLGK
+425 SFKVAKQKLAAQAKKGGSGK
-430 QEVNNARMAAK
+430 
-441 AKAEAEAKAAAEKK
+441 
-455 EA
+455 

>member
-152 QKCDC
+152 QKCDY

-171 DHRLMLENPVRV
+171 DHRLMVENPVRV

-196 KEGIIAI
+196 KQGVIAI

-253 KLPADAGCCIFNLN
+253 GLPIQAGVIVMNVATCAAVADAVIDGKPLVE
-267 TTCAIY
+267 
-273 RAVYEGMPVVNKIVT
+273 RIVT
-288 VSGSGVIEP
+288 VTGAVREP
-297 KNIECRIGTPITK
+297 ANLRLRIGTITE
-310 LFDACGGLKDETYK
+310 DIIGECGGFSGD
-324 LIMGGPMMGLAQYDV
+324 
-339 DVTVGKGTGAML
+339 VGKIVFGGAMTGMCAPNTSIPTAKATGGIL
-351 AFADKEEQYVEDPQC
+351 VLDKQDAVSAEEGPC
-366 IRCGKCV
+366 LRCGKCV
-373 GVCPIRLE
+373 EVCPIGLHPLKIKIAADADRIDECKRLH
-381 PVFMYKYLMKGD
+381 
-393 VDTWQNVLHGMDCI
+393 VLDCTL
-407 ECGAC
+407 CGSC
-412 TYTCPAR
+412 SFICPAHR
-419 LPLTHA
+419 WLTA
-425 FRLGK
+425 SFKVAKQKLAAQAKKGGSGK
-430 QEVNNARMAAK
+430 
-441 AKAEAEAKAAAEKK
+441 
-455 EA
+455 

>member
-253 KLPADAGCCIFNLN
+253 GLPIQAGVIVMNVATCAAVADAVIDGKPLVE
-267 TTCAIY
+267 
-273 RAVYEGMPVVNKIVT
+273 RIVT
-288 VSGSGVIEP
+288 VTGAVRQP
-297 KNIECRIGTPITK
+297 ANLRLRIGTITE
-310 LFDACGGLKDETYK
+310 DIIGECGGFSGD
-324 LIMGGPMMGLAQYDV
+324 
-339 DVTVGKGTGAML
+339 VGKVIFGGAMTGMCAPNTSIPIAKATGGIL
-351 AFADKEEQYVEDPQC
+351 VLDKQDAASEEGPC
-366 IRCGKCV
+366 LRCGKCV
-373 GVCPIRLE
+373 EVCPIGLHPLKIKIAADADRIDECKRLH
-381 PVFMYKYLMKGD
+381 V
-393 VDTWQNVLHGMDCI
+393 MDCTL
-407 ECGAC
+407 CGSC
-412 TYTCPAR
+412 SFICPAHR
-419 LPLTHA
+419 WLTA
-425 FRLGK
+425 SFKVAKQKLAAQAKKGGSGK
-430 QEVNNARMAAK
+430 
-441 AKAEAEAKAAAEKK
+441 
-455 EA
+455 

>member
-109 LHPLGSVETV
+109 LHPMGSVETV

-152 QKCDC
+152 QKCDY

-171 DHRLMLENPVRV
+171 DHRLMVENPVRV

-196 KEGIIAI
+196 KQGVIAI

-253 KLPADAGCCIFNLN
+253 GLPIQAGVIVMNVATCAAVADAVIDGKPLVE
-267 TTCAIY
+267 
-273 RAVYEGMPVVNKIVT
+273 RIVT
-288 VSGSGVIEP
+288 VTGAVREP
-297 KNIECRIGTPITK
+297 ANLRLRIGTITE
-310 LFDACGGLKDETYK
+310 DIIGECGGFSGD
-324 LIMGGPMMGLAQYDV
+324 
-339 DVTVGKGTGAML
+339 VGKIVFGGAMTGMCAPNTSIPTAKATGGIL
-351 AFADKEEQYVEDPQC
+351 VLDKQDAVSAEEGPC
-366 IRCGKCV
+366 LRCGKCV
-373 GVCPIRLE
+373 EVCPIGLHPLKIKIAADADRIDECKRLH
-381 PVFMYKYLMKGD
+381 
-393 VDTWQNVLHGMDCI
+393 VLDCTL
-407 ECGAC
+407 CGSC
-412 TYTCPAR
+412 SFICPAHR
-419 LPLTHA
+419 WLTA
-425 FRLGK
+425 SFKVAKQKLAAQAKKGGSGK
-430 QEVNNARMAAK
+430 
-441 AKAEAEAKAAAEKK
+441 
-455 EA
+455 